1 MAEHNVKQLAKNTGF
16 LYLRMIVVMVIT
28 LFTSRIILQTLGF
41 EDFGIY
47 NVVGSIVVFLSFFR
61 RLCAM
66 QHLGILHMT
75 LVQAIVR
82 LFTRH
87 FLCLSILT

>member
-47 NVVGSIVVFLSFFR
+47 NVVGSIVVF
-61 RLCAM
+61 
-66 QHLGILHMT
+66 
-75 LVQAIVR
+75 
-82 LFTRH
+82 
-87 FLCLSILT
+87 